1 MQHSTEL
8 INVSGCFAKDNR
20 RTYHSSVHFHTC
32 KRSGIKQ
39 NRQKAR
45 KVSFKNGKQD
55 NENDIYDLNVKK
67 VKILLDE
74 NYIS

>member
-20 RTYHSSVHFHTC
+20 RTYHSVHFHTC

-39 NRQKAR
+39 NRQKTR

-55 NENDIYDLNVKK
+55 KENNIYNLNVKN
-67 VKILLDE
+67 VKNLLDE

>member
-20 RTYHSSVHFHTC
+20 RTYHSVHFHTC

-55 NENDIYDLNVKK
+55 KENDIYDLNVKK
-67 VKILLDE
+67 GQ
-74 NYIS
+74 NFTR